1 MRARESVPEAREA
14 EEHACF
20 KRRECTQE
28 ACLAPLTAWKEA
40 FHEATVR
47 EAFSH
52 ADSHAEGLLVGA
64 LVALSRRIIF
74 KWEADSRL
82 SLGCVSRFKR
92 DPGGRQG

>member
-1 MRARESVPEAREA
+1 MQAEGSVQEAREA

-20 KRRECTQE
+20 KRRECTHE

-52 ADSHAEGLLVGA
+52 ADSQPGA
-64 LVALSRRIIF
+64 LGGSVG
-74 KWEADSRL
+74 RL
-82 SLGCVSRFKR
+82 IT
-92 DPGGRQG
+92 PYYI